1 MNMIELPVVQ
11 GLIRLCEDGWLQGWH
26 ERNGGNVTYRMTEE
40 EREAARLCL
49 TRLPGDWVPL
59 GVTVANLAGEWFLAT
74 GSGKFFRNVPLHPE
88 DTLCLVELNAAG
100 DHYRLRW
107 GLQNGGKPTSE
118 FGAHLINH
126 SVRKEAT
133 GGACRVMY
141 HAHPAH
147 IVALTFLEPLNDR
160 DMSRALWQSETEA
173 PMVFPGGVGVVG
185 CMVPGSMELA
195 RASSEKMKEYDAV
208 VWAHHGLF
216 SSGPDFDTAF
226 GLMHTVEKAAQ
237 VRVLVRNAGGPRQQI
252 ADEEIRAI
260 AEGCGVQIREAFL
273 EVKA

>member
-1 MNMIELPVVQ
+1 MKMTELPVVQ
-11 GLIRLCEDGWLQGWH
+11 GLIRLCADGWQQGWH
-26 ERNGGNVTYRMTEE
+26 ERNGGNVTYRLTEE

-59 GVTVANLAGEWFLAT
+59 GIAAANLAGEWFLAT
-74 GSGKFFRNVPLHPE
+74 GSGKFFRNVPLDPE
-88 DTLCLVELNAAG
+88 DALCLVELNEAG
-100 DHYRLRW
+100 DSYRLRW
-107 GLQNGGKPTSE
+107 GLSGGGRPTSE
-118 FGAHLINH
+118 LASHMINH

-147 IVALTFLEPLNDR
+147 IVALTFLEELTDR
-160 DMSRALWQSETEA
+160 AISRALWQSETEA

-185 CMVPGSMELA
+185 CMVPGSIELA
-195 RASSEKMKEYDAV
+195 WASSEKMKEYDAV

-216 SSGPDFDTAF
+216 ASGPDFDTAF

-237 VRVLVRNAGGPRQQI
+237 VRVLVTGAGGAKQLI
-252 ADEEIRAI
+252 TDDEIRAI
-260 AEGCGVQIREAFL
+260 AEGCGVQIREEFL
-273 EVKA
+273 Q